1 LYEAWH
7 DILPVRR
14 PRPDDAT
21 IRCDIVGPV
30 CESGDYLAQNRDL
43 APLSAGDLIMVRSA
57 GAYGAVMASSY
68 NTRPLAPEV
77 MVDGTRFAVVRPRP
91 SIDEMLSSERFPPWM
106 EPA

>member
-1 LYEAWH
+1 MGGPHGLDEGRDQPASG
-7 DILPVRR
+7 RA
-14 PRPDDAT
+14 DDA
-21 IRCDIVGPV
+21 DAG
-30 CESGDYLAQNRDL
+30 A
-43 APLSAGDLIMVRSA
+43 AGDLVMVRSA

>member
-1 LYEAWH
+1 
-7 DILPVRR
+7 
-14 PRPDDAT
+14 
-21 IRCDIVGPV
+21 
-30 CESGDYLAQNRDL
+30 
-43 APLSAGDLIMVRSA
+43 MVRSA

-77 MVDGTRFAVVRPRP
+77 MVDGTRFAVVRARP